1 MEPIVLDLGKWL
13 GVSEKH
19 REMISDI
26 IKLTSVVV
34 VMELLRLQSEG
45 ANVMDGVLAP
55 AFLNR
60 LLFQAVGWAAYHLV
74 VKNSIRVK
82 LLA

>member
-19 REMISDI
+19 RQMISDI
-26 IKLTSVVV
+26 IKITSVVV
-34 VMELLRLQSEG
+34 VMEVLRLQAEG
-45 ANVMDGVLAP
+45 QGLDGVLAP
-55 AFLNR
+55 EFLNR
-60 LLFQAVGWAAYHLV
+60 LLFQAVGWATFHLV

-82 LLA
+82 LL